1 MTSRLLDVDAA
12 AQYLS
17 VTPRFIRRLVAERR
31 VPFVRLGRHL
41 RFDPADLDRFVE
53 AGRVDAVSVRRAPG
67 GARYR
72 T

>member
-1 MTSRLLDVDAA
+1 MTRRLLDVDTAA
-12 AQYLS
+12 EYLS

-31 VPFVRLGRHL
+31 LPFVKLGRHL
-41 RFDPADLDRFVE
+41 RFDPSDLDRFVD
-53 AGRVDAVSVRRAPG
+53 AGRVDAVGARRLSG

>member
-31 VPFVRLGRHL
+31 VPFVKLGRHL

-53 AGRVDAVSVRRAPG
+53 AGRVDAVGVRRAPG

>member
-12 AQYLS
+12 AEYLS

-31 VPFVRLGRHL
+31 VPFVKLGRHL
-41 RFDPADLDRFVE
+41 RFDPSDLDRFID
-53 AGRVDAVSVRRAPG
+53 AGRVDAVGSRFAPG

>member
-1 MTSRLLDVDAA
+1 MTSRLLDVEGAA
-12 AQYLS
+12 EYLS

-31 VPFVRLGRHL
+31 LPFVKLGRHL
-41 RFDPADLDRFVE
+41 RFDTADLDRFVE
-53 AGRVDAVSVRRAPG
+53 AGRVDAVGIRLTPF